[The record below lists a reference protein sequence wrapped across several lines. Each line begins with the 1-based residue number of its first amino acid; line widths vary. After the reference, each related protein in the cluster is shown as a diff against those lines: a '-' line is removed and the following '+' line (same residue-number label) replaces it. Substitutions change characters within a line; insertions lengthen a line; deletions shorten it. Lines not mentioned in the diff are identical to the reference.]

1 MKLHLPKNLLMAML
15 MTAISATVYAE
26 TESAEI
32 LETTENQE
40 YIEEEGEPI
49 LLSADGQRDIGKAN
63 LDASILIPKTTGK
76 GDLTMGQDETMGI
89 YDSNGKLITSGFGTH
104 TDSSPNE
111 SATITNNVKV
121 GALLS
126 STYNLTLNANAVVAL
141 GGEYQSQYIG
151 LTAKNVTVNNT
162 ATLISGRLEA
172 ASLTAT
178 GASTVN
184 LHTNGSGP
192 GYRGGNTI
200 GNYSYDKQTKIDGAI
215 TVKDG
220 ASVTIGVDNGQNG
233 NNSYNEQFLNYL
245 GGTIT
250 QDSSKV
256 VDEKTG
262 ATLSEKSTLAIKGRT
277 YISGKL
283 DIDQSGGD
291 MEIALSHRNPEANST
306 GNVPSILRLGQ
317 SSGNTITQTTG
328 GSMKIGQIACG
339 KNGDGNSQIAIEQQG
354 SGTIELVN
362 GVAFTTKDA
371 NSYSTIKQTNT
382 INKGTIKLNG
392 DFTSATFNITQDG
405 NSNKEL
411 NGNIVLNGKMKAH
424 EIKVGGNMEVYVNSE
439 LGFAA
444 EDSLLTIVGQGHL
457 KNSGKINMDIYMEDG
472 ELTATNNST
481 FTNITAKEG
490 VITISGTVNIT
501 GEFVLG
507 KADISTFSA
516 DSTEGKVVVNLLDAK
531 SGINLTDIDNL
542 ALGKDVVF
550 NVMVDSLDDLKAN
563 DTLTIF
569 NLVDNENNET
579 VNITQ
584 QITVTDKDGNEK
596 VVTYTDKG
604 NGSVTVNAVVPE
616 PTTAT
621 LSLLALAALA
631 SRRRRK

>member
-49 LLSADGQRDIGKAN
+49 LLSADGQRDIGKAK
-63 LDASILIPKTTGK
+63 LDALILLPKTTGK
-76 GDLTMGQDETMGI
+76 GDLTIGQDETMGI

-121 GALLS
+121 GSLLS

-162 ATLISGRLEA
+162 ATLIAGRLEA

-184 LHTNGSGP
+184 LHTGGSGP

-200 GNYSYDKQTKIDGAI
+200 GNNSYDKQTKIDGAI

-233 NNSYNEQFLNYL
+233 NNSYNEQFLNVL

-256 VDEKTG
+256 IDEQTN

-291 MEIALSHRNPEANST
+291 MEIALWHRNPVAGST

-317 SSGNTITQTTG
+317 SSGNTITQTTA

-339 KNGDGNSQIAIEQQG
+339 ENGNSNSQIAIEQQG

-362 GVAFTTKDA
+362 GVAFSTKDA

-424 EIKVGGNMEVYVNSE
+424 EIKVGGNMEVNVNSE
-439 LGFAA
+439 LGYAA

-472 ELTATNNST
+472 ELTATDGST
-481 FTNITAKEG
+481 FANITAREG

-501 GEFVLG
+501 GELILG
-507 KADISTFSA
+507 NATMVSTFSA
-516 DSTEGKVVVNLLDAK
+516 NSTEGKVVVNLLDAK
-531 SGINLTDIDNL
+531 SGISMTDIKNL
-542 ALGKDVVF
+542 ALGDDVVF
-550 NVMVDSLDDLKAN
+550 NVMVDSLDELDAN

-569 NLVDNENNET
+569 NLKENET
-579 VNITQ
+579 VKISQ

-631 SRRRRK
+631 ARRRRK